1 MILPYY
7 TLFTATHTH
16 TVLTMI
22 NPQDLPDNFYLSL
35 AVGVQPFEDILRM
48 HEIPQEDASEL
59 EAHPIFKQRL
69 LLAQEL
75 VEDTGQAFRAR
86 CRSIANDA
94 LQHIRALLRDT
105 ATPPSVQ
112 LEAFKTIAKYGKL
125 EPEPPSANQHAGPT
139 GPQLT
144 LTIIAPNGETAFTTA
159 MTNSLPAPKHI
170 QGTVLDDLPALPA
183 YPEEDDDWADP
194 PDLPVSRA
202 SAVELGFAL
211 P

>member
-1 MILPYY
+1 
-7 TLFTATHTH
+7 
-16 TVLTMI
+16 MI

-35 AVGVQPFEDILRM
+35 AVGVQPFDDILRM

-94 LQHIRALLRDT
+94 LPHIRALLRDT

-125 EPEPPSANQHAGPT
+125 EPEPKEQAAGPS

-159 MTNSLPAPKHI
+159 MVPHHRAVVEDI
-170 QGTVLDDLPALPA
+170 PALPS

-194 PDLPVSRA
+194 PDLPVARA

>member
-1 MILPYY
+1 
-7 TLFTATHTH
+7 
-16 TVLTMI
+16 MI
-22 NPQDLPDNFYLSL
+22 NPQYLPDNFYLSL

-94 LQHIRALLRDT
+94 LPHIRALLRDT

-125 EPEPPSANQHAGPT
+125 EPEPPAANQNTGPT

-159 MTNSLPAPKHI
+159 MTPNHPKQIHGAVI
-170 QGTVLDDLPALPA
+170 DDLPALPS

-194 PDLPVSRA
+194 PDLPVARA